1 MSNQWVEGYT
11 LEEVGTSH
19 KDYGWI
25 VSKVK
30 NSGGTFNI
38 KKVFRIK
45 NSSTWNAYKMTRETI
60 FYEMGRQ
67 TVPEKRLFHGSPW
80 AMQIAEQ
87 GFKIQYARS
96 NGACGAGIYFSSKSS
111 ESYTYS
117 CKIGS
122 QTNVYML
129 VCKVALGVTG
139 FGSRLQAGT
148 HSVISDTKH
157 VIYNETQAYPSYL
170 IEIS

>member
-96 NGACGAGIYFSSKSS
+96 NGACGAG
-111 ESYTYS
+111 
-117 CKIGS
+117 S